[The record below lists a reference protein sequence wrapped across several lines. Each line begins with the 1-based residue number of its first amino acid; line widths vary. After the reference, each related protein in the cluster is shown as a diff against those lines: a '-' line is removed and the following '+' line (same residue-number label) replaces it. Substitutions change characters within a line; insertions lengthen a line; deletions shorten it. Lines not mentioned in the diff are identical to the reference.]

1 MKDFNTNM
9 YRKYE
14 GLKLYNKVNIRV
26 GDNERIPAVNIDASF
41 DGRSM
46 IRTDYTDGD
55 VDGTNDDLVKY
66 FDPAG
71 SHGVPRLYIRIN
83 EKYSEKYENYY

>member
-14 GLKLYNKVNIRV
+14 GLKLNNKVNIRV
-26 GDNERIPAVNIDASF
+26 GDNERIPAVNINASF

-46 IRTDYTDGD
+46 IRTDYTRDPINE
-55 VDGTNDDLVKY
+55 TNDLNYKY

-71 SHGVPRLYIRIN
+71 KYGVPRLYIRIN